1 MEKLRVLEAW
11 ERKTFCQWKVVI
23 IQWHWL
29 EVKIAF
35 PTPKDPRT
43 TAKTREFSSQLTSY
57 HMSSNNCKKYLFCIV
72 AINLLILLLLFY
84 VFTAPGAQNQPCTNL
99 VTGATDTAAA
109 AALEEWKVRAARA
122 ELRAQDM
129 EQKIKDYV
137 AASSGPSGAPQEAG
151 DKSPPVLDAVNTAAT
166 AFEFPVYDS
175 FDALVQMHA
184 EWIDKLQIR
193 KGIFW
198 ANDFRSF
205 CCVFAIFST
214 IFYNCV
220 NNHLFLIASITIF
233 SNRVHNHLLQLCQ
246 QPPFTIVYKTTVTLV
261 NGIWTK
267 KQLLP
272 CNWNM
277 TKKTVTSNELHLKQT
292 LLPLSMKHSQQSCY
306 PATNDTF
313 KCHF

>member
-1 MEKLRVLEAW
+1 
-11 ERKTFCQWKVVI
+11 
-23 IQWHWL
+23 
-29 EVKIAF
+29 
-35 PTPKDPRT
+35 
-43 TAKTREFSSQLTSY
+43 
-57 HMSSNNCKKYLFCIV
+57 MSSNNCKKYLFCIV

-109 AALEEWKVRAARA
+109 ALEEWKVRAARA

-137 AASSGPSGAPQEAG
+137 AASSGHSDAPQEAG

-205 CCVFAIFST
+205 CCILRSSQPSFTIVFT
-214 IFYNCV
+214 TTFYNCLQ
-220 NNHLFLIASITIF
+220 NN
-233 SNRVHNHLLQLCQ
+233 CY
-246 QPPFTIVYKTTVTLV
+246 PFEWNMNKKTTVTHV
-261 NGIWTK
+261 IGILPK
-267 KQLLP
+267 KLL
-272 CNWNM
+272 
-277 TKKTVTSNELHLKQT
+277 
-292 LLPLSMKHSQQSCY
+292 LL
-306 PATNDTF
+306 TNYT
-313 KCHF
+313 